1 MAPYIRAMLNII
13 DIYIGVSLHVIPV
26 CVLISWKYVKLIG
39 DIVVVDDDNDD
50 DNDDDDDEL
59 FLWYVWRT
67 KDV

>member
-39 DIVVVDDDNDD
+39 DVVVVDDDNDD